1 MVDVNLSYLISSQKY
16 IELETT
22 KMTRNNNFRPTSVQY
37 EPKRQQYGKT
47 KLTKTESMEAID
59 MGPMQSEDLFNY

>member
-1 MVDVNLSYLISSQKY
+1 
-16 IELETT
+16 
-22 KMTRNNNFRPTSVQY
+22 MTRNNNFRPTSVQY

-59 MGPMQSEDLFNY
+59 MGPMQSEDIFDY